1 MNLSKNLSKYMGK
14 NMSKFLSKFFINIY
28 GRRYFQYLSQSAEH
42 VKNPGRVAWGKKLA
56 RMSKELK
63 EKKKAQ
69 HAPPRPRPSKPND
82 GQIEELIQK
91 DIKIDTETKSTLD
104 LHRIEVIVGIGGLI
118 LAAGALYLNYKQSN
132 NSVKPQPSPVQSIP
146 LGSILEGSSR
156 PEQYDPRNF

>member
-1 MNLSKNLSKYMGK
+1 MADDLVQIEPS
-14 NMSKFLSKFFINIY
+14 
-28 GRRYFQYLSQSAEH
+28 EH

-69 HAPPRPRPSKPND
+69 HGPSRTEPRPSKPND

-118 LAAGALYLNYKQSN
+118 VAAAALYLNYK
-132 NSVKPQPSPVQSIP
+132 SVV
-146 LGSILEGSSR
+146 
-156 PEQYDPRNF
+156 